1 MLEYRYKRDL
11 LEAVCC
17 IENKKILFLLL
28 ETWKYVGMKGYNFI
42 AKVVM
47 LHKDKLLSFWGHAQ
61 FWYESTGE
69 KYDR

>member
-1 MLEYRYKRDL
+1 
-11 LEAVCC
+11 
-17 IENKKILFLLL
+17 
-28 ETWKYVGMKGYNFI
+28 MKGYNFI